1 MEKKLLQYTLRQYIR
16 GELNEENSRAFLTYI
31 KSGEDPVLLHELI
44 QEVLDDPIDQDLLQY
59 PELLTVLDNTW
70 EHLHLQINKPKTRP
84 LWPWKRISAAAAMV
98 IGVLFA
104 GWWIFYGS
112 SNRVSQQVTPEP
124 ISPGKQS
131 ATLTLANGKQI
142 HLQEIV
148 DGQILNEMGIKISK
162 SNDGQLIYE
171 VGKNIGNDTGHHTL
185 STTQG
190 ETYRIK
196 LPDGTQVWL
205 NAASALKYPM
215 RFAFQGKREVE
226 LMGEAYFEVAKDPQH
241 PFVVKSAGQKI
252 EVLGTHFN
260 VNSYADE
267 PVLRTTLLEGSVH
280 VSSPNN
286 QKLRL
291 LPGQQ
296 SSLTA
301 DGTLKLQQ
309 VDTAPVIAWTNH
321 EFMFDDDDIESVMR
335 KIARWY
341 KVDVTY
347 QGKKTTEKFGGGISR
362 FDDVKQVLNLLEK
375 TGAVHFRIEG
385 KTLYV
390 LP

>member
-1 MEKKLLQYTLRQYIR
+1 MEKKILQHTLRQYIH
-16 GELNEENSRAFLTYI
+16 GELSEENSRAFLSYI
-31 KSGEDPVLLHELI
+31 KSGEDRILLQELI
-44 QEVLDDPIDQDLLQY
+44 QEVLDDPVDQALLQD
-59 PELLTVLDNTW
+59 PELLLVLDNTW
-70 EHLHLQINKPKTRP
+70 EQLHLQINKPKVRS
-84 LWPWKRISAAAAMV
+84 LWSWKPVAAAAAIV
-98 IGVLFA
+98 IGVMFA
-104 GWWIFYGS
+104 GWWFFDGAS
-112 SNRVSQQVTPEP
+112 DPQNQPSAQEL

-131 ATLTLANGKQI
+131 ATLTLANGEQI
-142 HLQEIV
+142 RLQETMN
-148 DGQILNEMGIKISK
+148 GQIADEMGIKISK

-171 VGKNIGNDTGHHTL
+171 VGGNVGAGAGNHIL
-185 STTQG
+185 STTKG

-215 RFAFQGKREVE
+215 RFALEGKREVE
-226 LMGEAYFEVAKDPQH
+226 LTGEAYFEVAKDPKH
-241 PFVVKSAGQKI
+241 PFIVKTSGQQIK
-252 EVLGTHFN
+252 VLGTHFN

-267 PVLRTTLLEGSVH
+267 PVLRTTLLEGSVE
-280 VSSPNN
+280 VSSSN

-296 SSLTA
+296 SSLNTN
-301 DGTLKLQQ
+301 GVLKLQQ
-309 VDTAPVIAWTNH
+309 VDTAPIIAWTSH
-321 EFMFDDDDIESVMR
+321 EFMFDGDDIESVMR

-341 KVDVTY
+341 NVDVIY

-362 FDDVKQVLNLLEK
+362 FDDVKQVLNLLEN